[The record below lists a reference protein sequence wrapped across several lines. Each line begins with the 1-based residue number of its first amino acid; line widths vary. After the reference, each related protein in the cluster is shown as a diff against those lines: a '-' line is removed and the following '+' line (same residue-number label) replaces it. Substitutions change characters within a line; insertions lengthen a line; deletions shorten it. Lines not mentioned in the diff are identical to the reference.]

1 MAQLREQEHKAASSF
16 LRWILRQAG
25 KMFSED
31 CLIHS
36 SPPEKTLYEGFLE
49 AHNKEESPSVRDDQR
64 VLTIDERILI
74 SPNMYRPVMDEGS
87 PLPEPAAVEVSA
99 PHNHTLGKISVFAML
114 SQKSTNRSAG
124 HNRRSGRWSTPLVLD
139 TSPKNTSTDNEYVNS
154 PESTISPLTANSSS
168 RSPSPV
174 ESEDSANQRLDT
186 LGSDTESTISESEAE
201 QDKNEGA
208 EAKIT
213 KEWESVLRLKESA
226 HQTEIEI
233 LNDEHKADEELLE
246 KSLNSEIERLKRNM
260 KVQKQTMDKKLAKL
274 SADSTQK
281 DTFIES
287 KDALLRKAEADSL
300 DIKTRNAALW
310 KGVMRCIPQRT
321 VLKKQVRELERI
333 LYNVHP
339 DYYKMSDH
347 LNAAVAEKKRPKNN
361 LDDFH
366 NQFLAGKPNCSE
378 GKSISES
385 KAAKLEQVT
394 ALLEADDAKGKYLR
408 MINKAEAENASLKA
422 QLESRIKDIQYLYYL
437 KGQYDNNMV
446 ALHNTHQWMVNDA
459 VQGFITEMGMRLD
472 LQDAYELLKKD
483 FEKLNAE
490 KERLDKTI
498 ATGKP
503 KPRTT
508 SSSSKQALP
517 AFPGHFV
524 LRQRSSS
531 FGKKNNLG
539 VMSNMTVDSFSLN
552 FPPPSESPE
561 EQPRTTP
568 FQRTVPEAKTAVKQ
582 DPFGGAFQA
591 TTDPFMDRFESQF
604 PWQQAQPAG
613 AAQPEFETNL
623 NQETS
628 GFPFLNISNPSMKR
642 SEPLFTQRQEQ
653 SEYHPSYDPPPEA
666 EAKSKQEGFT
676 SPFSVTSDSFTQQPA
691 PQAQWQQ
698 EMPMDQA
705 EQETKAESEVKR
717 PQFNFSILTPS
728 NPFTKLSK
736 VQPNS
741 SQEQPVDQASH
752 DTVPKPENEFK
763 WNNFTGRAKC
773 PTQTSTA
780 TWPPNATYGNP
791 WNNDT
796 ASSQTFPPQNAKFSI
811 IWNQISFK
819 MQTGSN
825 AMADTQPDV
834 EQIVVPDVQGSS
846 VNAMEPSIPHTT
858 TGAPEFIF
866 DPSVQEPLREF
877 PPSDQN
883 ESSPSSSQGAPKPH
897 RNKKEKNKQR
907 TALRKAAKARARDTG
922 ATVDADGDEKM
933 E

>member
-1 MAQLREQEHKAASSF
+1 MAQLREQEHKAASSL
-16 LRWILRQAG
+16 LRWILRQAC

-31 CLIHS
+31 CLTRS

-49 AHNKEESPSVRDDQR
+49 AHNKKESPSVRDDQR
-64 VLTIDERILI
+64 ILTTDERILI
-74 SPNMYRPVMDEGS
+74 SPDTPFA
-87 PLPEPAAVEVSA
+87 EPAAVEVSA
-99 PHNHTLGKISVFAML
+99 LHNHTLGKISAFAVI
-114 SQKSTNRSAG
+114 SQNSTNRSAG
-124 HNRRSGRWSTPLVLD
+124 HNRRSRSWSTPLVLD
-139 TSPKNTSTDNEYVNS
+139 TLPKNTSTDNEHVNS

-174 ESEDSANQRLDT
+174 ESEDSANQRLDA
-186 LGSDTESTISESEAE
+186 LRSDTESTVSESDAE
-201 QDKNEGA
+201 QDKNDGA
-208 EAKIT
+208 EAEIT

-233 LNDEHKADEELLE
+233 LNDEHKANKELLE

-281 DTFIES
+281 DAFIES

-300 DIKTRNAALW
+300 DVKTRNAALW

-321 VLKKQVRELERI
+321 VLKKQVRELECM
-333 LYNVHP
+333 LYNVHL
-339 DYYKMSDH
+339 DYYKMSDR
-347 LNAAVAEKKRPKNN
+347 LNAAIAEKKRLKNN

-366 NQFLAGKPNCSE
+366 SQFPE

-385 KAAKLEQVT
+385 RAAKLEQVA
-394 ALLEADDAKGKYLR
+394 ALLEADDAKRTYLS
-408 MINKAEAENASLKA
+408 MIHKAEAENASLKA

-437 KGQYDNNMV
+437 KDQYDNNMV

-472 LQDAYELLKKD
+472 LQDAYESLKKD
-483 FEKLNAE
+483 FEKLKVE
-490 KERLDKTI
+490 KERLDKTK

-508 SSSSKQALP
+508 SSSSQQALSV
-517 AFPGHFV
+517 FPGHFV
-524 LRQRSSS
+524 PRQRSESY
-531 FGKKNNLG
+531 GKKINLDA
-539 VMSNMTVDSFSLN
+539 MSSMTVDSFSLD

-561 EQPRTTP
+561 EQPRTTL
-568 FQRTVPEAKTAVKQ
+568 FQRTVPEAKTAAKK

-613 AAQPEFETNL
+613 PAQPEIDTNL

-628 GFPFLNISNPSMKR
+628 GFPFPNTSNPSMKR
-642 SEPLFTQRQEQ
+642 SGRLFTQRQEQ
-653 SEYHPSYDPPPEA
+653 SKYHPSYGPPPEA
-666 EAKSKQEGFT
+666 EVKSKQEGFT
-676 SPFSVTSDSFTQQPA
+676 SPFSETSDSFTKHSA

-698 EMPMDQA
+698 KMPRDPA
-705 EQETKAESEVKR
+705 EQETETEAEAEVKQ
-717 PQFNFSILTPS
+717 PQFNFSIPTPS
-728 NPFTKLSK
+728 NPFMKLSK
-736 VQPNS
+736 GQPHS

-752 DTVPKPENEFK
+752 DVVPKPENELK
-763 WNNFTGRAKC
+763 WNNFTGRAKY

-791 WNNDT
+791 WNNDA
-796 ASSQTFPPQNAKFSI
+796 ASAQTFPPQNAKLSSI
-811 IWNQISFK
+811 WDQTSFK
-819 MQTGSN
+819 MQTRSN
-825 AMADTQPDV
+825 AMADTPPDV
-834 EQIVVPDVQGSS
+834 EQIVDPDVQGSS
-846 VNAMEPSIPHTT
+846 VNTMEPSVPYIT

-866 DPSVQEPLREF
+866 EPSVQEPLHEF
-877 PPSDQN
+877 PPPDQN
-883 ESSPSSSQGAPKPH
+883 ESSPLSSQGLPKPH
-897 RNKKEKNKQR
+897 KNKKEKNKQR
-907 TALRKAAKARARDTG
+907 SAFRKAAKARARDIG
-922 ATVDADGDEKM
+922 ATVDAGGDEKM